1 MAQAYSEYS
10 NDVLFSIIF
19 LSFII
24 ASSLSVYP
32 LSPSVAALRPML
44 MVMVLIFWLIFQ
56 SRHVGLKTAF
66 AIGII
71 IDLLMDS
78 RLGQHAFAAVL
89 VVLAI
94 NLMSKYIRSLS
105 IGTAWLMAAVGLI
118 TYQLCLWLLQ
128 PMIQNSAVSSSALP
142 LLASIISWP
151 LILLLLRRFR

>member
-56 SRHVGLKTAF
+56 SRHVGLKAAF

-94 NLMSKYIRSLS
+94 NLMSKYIKSLS

-128 PMIQNSAVSSSALP
+128 PMIQNSAVSPSALP

>member
-19 LSFII
+19 LSFIT

-94 NLMSKYIRSLS
+94 NLMSKYIKSLS
-105 IGTAWLMAAVGLI
+105 IGTAWLMAALGLI

-128 PMIQNSAVSSSALP
+128 LMIQNSAVSPSALP
-142 LLASIISWP
+142 LLTSIISWP

>member
-94 NLMSKYIRSLS
+94 NLMSKYIKSLS
-105 IGTAWLMAAVGLI
+105 IGTAWLMAALGLI

-128 PMIQNSAVSSSALP
+128 LMIQNSAVSPSALP
-142 LLASIISWP
+142 LLTSIISWP